1 MQMNATARCPGSVN
15 YNPRSAGAVE
25 AAMFFLLS
33 QVSQKDGPSL
43 ADMGSIASLVYID
56 GGMYDL

>member
-1 MQMNATARCPGSVN
+1 VN

-25 AAMFFLLS
+25 AAMCFLLS

-43 ADMGSIASLVYID
+43 AGMGSIASLVYID